1 MIRPYVILRHSS
13 YGRIAANEF
22 AGMIRP
28 YVILRHSSYGRIA
41 ANEFAGMIRPYF
53 TLPPSRFLLHYGIL
67 TLILCGDDLTL
78 GTAISVH
85 HRW

>member
-1 MIRPYVILRHSS
+1 MRIINPFVNVRTCTS

-41 ANEFAGMIRPYF
+41 ANEFAGMIRPLKYTEF
-53 TLPPSRFLLHYGIL
+53 DGH
-67 TLILCGDDLTL
+67 
-78 GTAISVH
+78 
-85 HRW
+85 